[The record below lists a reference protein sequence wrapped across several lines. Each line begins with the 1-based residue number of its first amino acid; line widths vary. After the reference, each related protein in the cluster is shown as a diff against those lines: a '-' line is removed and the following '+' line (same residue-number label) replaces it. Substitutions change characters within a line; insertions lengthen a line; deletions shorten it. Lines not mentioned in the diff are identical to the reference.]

1 MFWIILLVLSV
12 VVLIVGIIFAIVGFD
27 IAPVLMIATG
37 LTGVLILGLVIPGTI
52 IENNNLIEVFKN
64 QKQYI
69 ENVKS
74 DNPVEDAALT
84 QKKIEYND
92 WLFTEQNF
100 YKNYQFF
107 TLMPSEILYL
117 EPIQ

>member
-1 MFWIILLVLSV
+1 MFWITLLILSIIL
-12 VVLIVGIIFAIVGFD
+12 LIVGIVLAVVGFELTP
-27 IAPVLMIATG
+27 ILMIAIG
-37 LTGVLILGLVIPGTI
+37 LTGTLVFGLGVPTTI
-52 IENNNLIEVFKN
+52 VSNNNAISVFKD

-84 QKKIEYND
+84 QKKIEYNY
-92 WLFTEQNF
+92 WLFKEQNF
-100 YKNYQFF
+100 YKNYQMFS
-107 TLMPSEILYL
+107 LMPPEILYL

>member
-1 MFWIILLVLSV
+1 MFWITLLVLCIV
-12 VVLIVGIIFAIVGFD
+12 FLIVGIVLAVMGFELTPIFLIAI
-27 IAPVLMIATG
+27 G
-37 LTGVLILGLVIPGTI
+37 LTGAMVFGLGVPITVVS
-52 IENNNLIEVFKN
+52 NNNAISTFKD

-74 DNPVEDAALT
+74 DNPIEDAALT

-92 WLFTEQNF
+92 WLFKEQNF
-100 YKNYQFF
+100 YKNYQMFS
-107 TLMPSEILYL
+107 LMPPEILYL

>member
-1 MFWIILLVLSV
+1 MFWIIVLVLCVLLVILG
-12 VVLIVGIIFAIVGFD
+12 IVFAVMGFEL
-27 IAPVLMIATG
+27 APILMIAIG
-37 LTGVLILGLVIPGTI
+37 LTGVLILGLTIPGTI

-69 ENVKS
+69 ESVKS
-74 DNPVEDAALT
+74 DNPIEDAALT

-92 WLFTEQNF
+92 WLFKEQNF
-100 YKNYQFF
+100 YKNYQMFS
-107 TLMPSEILYL
+107 LMPPEILYL

>member
-1 MFWIILLVLSV
+1 MFWITLLVLCIV
-12 VVLIVGIIFAIVGFD
+12 FLIVGIVLAVVGFEL
-27 IAPVLMIATG
+27 APILMIAIG
-37 LTGVLILGLVIPGTI
+37 LTGTLIFGLGVPTTI
-52 IENNNLIEVFKN
+52 VSNNNDISIFKD

-74 DNPVEDAALT
+74 DNPIEDAALT

-92 WLFTEQNF
+92 WLFKEQNF
-100 YKNYQFF
+100 YKNYQIFS
-107 TLMPSEILYL
+107 LMPSEILYL

>member
-1 MFWIILLVLSV
+1 MFWIILLIICIFL
-12 VVLIVGIIFAIVGFD
+12 VVLGIVFAVMGFELG
-27 IAPVLMIATG
+27 PMLMIATG
-37 LTGVLILGLVIPGTI
+37 LTGVLILSLVVPGTI
-52 IENNNLIEVFKN
+52 IENKNLIEVFKN

-74 DNPVEDAALT
+74 DNSIEDAALT

-92 WLFTEQNF
+92 WLFKEQNF
-100 YKNYQFF
+100 YKNYQMFS
-107 TLMPSEILYL
+107 LMPSEILYL